1 MNIVMLVSEAP
12 ISIPLVTYLGVKL
25 LSHVVNSILV
35 FGGSPKLFSIA
46 AVIFYIPINNVQRA
60 SISPYPHKHLLFL
73 CFVIITIII
82 IIAILIGVKWY

>member
-46 AVIFYIPINNVQRA
+46 AVIFYIPINSGIGGLDLSRKFT
-60 SISPYPHKHLLFL
+60 P
-73 CFVIITIII
+73 VIN
-82 IIAILIGVKWY
+82 LIDNEFQ